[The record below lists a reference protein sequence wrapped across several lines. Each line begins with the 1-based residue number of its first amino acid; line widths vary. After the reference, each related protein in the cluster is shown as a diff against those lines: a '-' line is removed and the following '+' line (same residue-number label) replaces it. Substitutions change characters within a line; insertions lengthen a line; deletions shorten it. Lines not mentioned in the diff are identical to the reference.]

1 MERPSI
7 YDIGNAALL
16 GIYGVIGI
24 AILLLS
30 FAVVGLAV
38 EQGTKTTKTWAIV
51 SAFGVLVALGCGI
64 AFVETGGR
72 SGYSF
77 GMALGWA
84 LALFANV
91 WLALGRSVPVT
102 GISLGLHGLPADLAA
117 SAEEPAVSR
126 GELAPPT
133 VREVL

>member
-7 YDIGNAALL
+7 YDIGNVALL

-51 SAFGVLVALGCGI
+51 SAFGVLVALGF
-64 AFVETGGR
+64 AFVETGGQ